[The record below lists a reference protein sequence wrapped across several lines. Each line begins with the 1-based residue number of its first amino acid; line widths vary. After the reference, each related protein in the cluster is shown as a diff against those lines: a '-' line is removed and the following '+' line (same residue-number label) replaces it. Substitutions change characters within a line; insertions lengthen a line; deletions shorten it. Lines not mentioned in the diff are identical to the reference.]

1 MTEVYVK
8 LLGKGLESRQ
18 HDKFEFKIEPE
29 STIRNLIDDLHEEF
43 GELFEVYLG
52 DKEKR
57 VLKRDTI
64 VILNGCN
71 MVAHKGEQ
79 STLSDGDLIVFM
91 IAAVGG

>member
-29 STIRNLIDDLHEEF
+29 STIRTLIDDLHEEF
-43 GELFEVYLG
+43 GERFEVYFK

-57 VLKRDTI
+57 VLRRDTI
-64 VILNGCN
+64 VILNGSN
-71 MVAHKGEQ
+71 MVSHNGEQ
-79 STLSDGDLIVFM
+79 SALSNGDLIVFM